1 MISTVPQGP
10 AQPHVVVVERK
21 HAGGYTAAPNSRPTT
36 AVSPMANAPQNATRK
51 APFVIDAPPAYPA
64 SPPKTSNAAS
74 EVRDETSATRA
85 AGASSAVRM
94 GMMAPAQ
101 KAAAEA
107 KRGLHRLRAQHLGD
121 AELVAHVCGERIVR
135 HHLLG
140 NLARQRQARVRG

>member
-1 MISTVPQGP
+1 
-10 AQPHVVVVERK
+10 
-21 HAGGYTAAPNSRPTT
+21 
-36 AVSPMANAPQNATRK
+36 MANAPQNATRK

-64 SPPKTSNAAS
+64 SPPKSSNATS

-107 KRGLHRLRAQHLGD
+107 SKRRAQESGHWKRPIVTKIVPAATFYRAEEYYQQYLEKRGLNQCHLPK
-121 AELVAHVCGERIVR
+121 A
-135 HHLLG
+135 
-140 NLARQRQARVRG
+140 